1 MTVKVQGLIN
11 FHNPFFQDAM
21 NSYIK
26 RVEDEVVRL
35 RGTGSGEAM
44 AAVLL
49 ACKSIR
55 EHRDRLDGG
64 NRIVAGLALCSAL
77 SEKRLADT
85 VLDMAER
92 FE

>member
-1 MTVKVQGLIN
+1 
-11 FHNPFFQDAM
+11 M
-21 NSYIK
+21 NSYIR
-26 RVEDEVVRL
+26 RVEDEVKRL
-35 RGTGSGEAM
+35 RGTGGGEAM

-49 ACKSIR
+49 ACKAIH

-77 SEKRLADT
+77 SERRLADT
-85 VLDMAER
+85 ILDMAER